1 MPRLLLL
8 ILALLPGCSNAP
20 LAGTLDAIF
29 PSRLRPPSV
38 LPDLNRDRDRD
49 FDRPADPIRPID
61 RRGLPPVDPYPF
73 DDPRRGD
80 RIRPGEPLRR
90 TDPAP
95 RGRDFDLPLLQP
107 PAGGLDDLLPPP
119 GAR

>member
-29 PSRLRPPSV
+29 PSRLRPPPV

-95 RGRDFDLPLLQP
+95 RGRDSDLPLLAP
-107 PAGGLDDLLPPP
+107 PGGLDDLLPPP
-119 GAR
+119 GSR